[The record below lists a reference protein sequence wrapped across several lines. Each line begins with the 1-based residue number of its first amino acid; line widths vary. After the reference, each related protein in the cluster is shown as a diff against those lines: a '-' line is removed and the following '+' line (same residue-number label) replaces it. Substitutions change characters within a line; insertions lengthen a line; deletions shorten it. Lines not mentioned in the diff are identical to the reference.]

1 MVDSG
6 IFCTGTEVKYKCG
19 AGVSATSSAEA
30 YTNYFIANAE
40 SYINS
45 VCRYNFSDNYSTLN
59 TDTKKI
65 LNDAA
70 SNLAAV
76 YVVMYD
82 MSGYSTRIDAEDIIN
97 VCLDRAD
104 KAIALLK
111 DKKVQDF
118 IIGS

>member
-6 IFCTGTEVKYKCG
+6 IFCTGTEVGYK
-19 AGVSATSSAEA
+19 AGSGKSAVSSAEA
-30 YTNYFIANAE
+30 YTNYYISLAE

-59 TDTKKI
+59 IDTKKI

-70 SNLAAV
+70 SNLAAI
-76 YVVMYD
+76 YVILYD
-82 MSGYSTRIDAEDIIN
+82 MSGYATRIDAEDIIN

-104 KAIALLK
+104 KAIAVLK

-118 IIGS
+118 INGS